1 MNSFTQIFQPVIRKI
16 NTRSYV
22 KFSFYRDINVFS
34 KKYYDND
41 TLSKYAL
48 KHSINYYED
57 NNQKKLYSK
66 KVKGERTPIEYD
78 EEDDEY
84 YTNQSEKLARKN

>member
-1 MNSFTQIFQPVIRKI
+1 MNLFEQIFQPVIRKI

-22 KFSFYRDINVFS
+22 KFSIYRDINVLS

-41 TLSKYAL
+41 TLSKYSL

-57 NNQKKLYSK
+57 NNQKKLEKISLFK
-66 KVKGERTPIEYD
+66 
-78 EEDDEY
+78 
-84 YTNQSEKLARKN
+84 QSLIGIFSRHFNIFWM